1 MRNFIA
7 ALGIAALSWPG
18 TVLAQGGAHSH
29 AAPNGGQ
36 IQRIGA
42 YEGELVVRGPE
53 VMLYVVDEKE
63 QKVDVSKL
71 SATALVLAKGNEQ
84 KTVELKP
91 AKDNILI
98 GRADFPIEG
107 KFRATLTLRSGSTE
121 VGKGR
126 YNLDVIT
133 R

>member
-1 MRNFIA
+1 MRHLIA
-7 ALGIAALSWPG
+7 LLVITALFGLA
-18 TVLAQGGAHSH
+18 TVLGKAGGHSH

-63 QKVDVSKL
+63 QKVDASKL

-84 KTVELKP
+84 KS
-91 AKDNILI
+91 D
-98 GRADFPIEG
+98 
-107 KFRATLTLRSGSTE
+107 STQA
-121 VGKGR
+121 GQGQ
-126 YNLDVIT
+126 YPGWHG
-133 R
+133 